1 MPPQESSLPSNTD
14 ELDRL
19 AAERALQAAFAQC
32 PVQSICL
39 LGIDPDASGAVAVMH
54 WDAADG
60 PHALQLQDAT
70 LQIHDMPLE
79 SVPVGKRL
87 RK

>member
-1 MPPQESSLPSNTD
+1 M
-14 ELDRL
+14 
-19 AAERALQAAFAQC
+19 
-32 PVQSICL
+32 

-54 WDAADG
+54 WDVAAG
-60 PHALQLQDAT
+60 PEALKLEDAT
-70 LQIHDMPLE
+70 LQVYDMPLE